1 MPRIVDQK
9 DYDKNVNSRNKAIIA
24 DFLIEKKSEGR
35 SPGTLLQYQNDL
47 KIIAYIIYQHFGNKE
62 FTCLSRKEIRN
73 LSIYFQEQGLSNA
86 RVNRLLSA
94 LRSTLE
100 YCSNDDDYDYEFNI
114 GSRVKGLP
122 KNPVRE
128 ITFLTEDQIKW
139 LIEELVARKEYL
151 QAVYLSLSY
160 YSAARKNEVYQV
172 LKEGLADRYYTN
184 IVRGKRNKLFRL
196 YYGEETRQLI
206 SLYLEHRGDDDL
218 KELFVKVT
226 KSGEKQVVS
235 KSSFDYWCVKMSRL
249 LSERENKQ
257 IHINPHCF
265 RHSRLENLNRQG
277 VPIEKLKSLANH
289 SDIST
294 TASYLA
300 DRSEDDI
307 ADIFGMDPSFFKTS
321 VIREVISHY

>member
-1 MPRIVDQK
+1 MLGWWI
-9 DYDKNVNSRNKAIIA
+9 YIFLNK
-24 DFLIEKKSEGR
+24 
-35 SPGTLLQYQNDL
+35 
-47 KIIAYIIYQHFGNKE
+47 
-62 FTCLSRKEIRN
+62 
-73 LSIYFQEQGLSNA
+73 
-86 RVNRLLSA
+86 
-94 LRSTLE
+94 
-100 YCSNDDDYDYEFNI
+100 
-114 GSRVKGLP
+114 
-122 KNPVRE
+122 

-172 LKEGLADRYYTN
+172 LKAGLADRYYTN

-196 YYGEETRQLI
+196 YYGEETRQL
-206 SLYLEHRGDDDL
+206 
-218 KELFVKVT
+218 
-226 KSGEKQVVS
+226 
-235 KSSFDYWCVKMSRL
+235 
-249 LSERENKQ
+249 
-257 IHINPHCF
+257 HCF